1 MKNKHSVELTT
12 LISLSCEHI
21 YIFSPWVI
29 LKLVF
34 VPHRLPSLKFGR
46 SGMKRKLRQME
57 PQFWKRMDVRIFS
70 PDPSVFKETLKICF

>member
-12 LISLSCEHI
+12 FISLSCEHI

-34 VPHRLPSLKFGR
+34 LPHRLPSLKFGR
-46 SGMKRKLRQME
+46 SGMKRKIRQME
-57 PQFWKRMDVRIFS
+57 LQFWKRMDVHICS
-70 PDPSVFKETLKICF
+70 PNPSVFKETLKICF

>member
-12 LISLSCEHI
+12 FISLSCEHI

-34 VPHRLPSLKFGR
+34 LPHRLPSLKFGR
-46 SGMKRKLRQME
+46 SGIYEKKN
-57 PQFWKRMDVRIFS
+57 KTNGA
-70 PDPSVFKETLKICF
+70 SVLEKDGCAHLLS